1 MFASLNV
8 LKELQKH
15 YETNPKDPL
24 KGIIWHTQGSGK
36 TALTYHLTK
45 LIRDFFS
52 PLNKKTKFY
61 FIVDRLDLLEQAKN
75 EFLKRGLCAHEA
87 ENKEDLSQK
96 LKSSSVFENP
106 QGNDEIIVVNIQK
119 FKAPNEEKSPNEDL
133 SDSAPK
139 EIVSKTEL
147 QEAAK
152 DNHDLQRVFIIDE
165 AHRSYDP
172 KGCFYA
178 NLIECDKTAIKIA
191 LTGTPLLE
199 DNAQDKATKNTFGD
213 YLHTYSYAESIKD
226 RHTLKLQLEIIE
238 KSYKEKL
245 QAIYRLLQ
253 ESITIED
260 IEVKKETIFNHERY
274 IKEMLFYIIRDL
286 LFFRLGNND
295 ENLKAMVVC
304 FSSKQAKLANLL
316 FNEVQ
321 EKVLQENPNLKIL
334 KKLQSSLILHNEQ
347 EVKEKIYSF
356 KHEDTDIVFV
366 FNMLLTGFD
375 LPSLK
380 RLYIHRELKDHNL
393 LQALARVNRSYNN
406 MSFGYLIDFVG
417 IKENYDKTTDD
428 YLKELNQFNQSDSNI
443 KDNLKDM
450 FADRKTL
457 EKDIKNAYDDLF
469 NYPIDDI
476 EGMTSAIVS
485 MSEMNELLKVSRA
498 INTLKERYNLIRTSN
513 DEKILSL
520 KEKMDIEKISKI
532 SSMLHKK
539 AKQLHALKNINEPK
553 NPNDL
558 IVLEDLIALLDFK
571 IEFKESKELHFK
583 EREEISAKQKQAKE
597 MLEKIPDQQ
606 DKEIQKFYKDFNK
619 DEKEDFFIT
628 LTDKRLP
635 KLAYDELLSYLFE
648 KHFNDNDLHLK
659 LDIIFN
665 RISSNNA
672 ELFNTTSTDK
682 TTIALFESISPYV
695 NEESK
700 RANFTRVLLDKLKK
714 FNFKQAF
721 LNLQNQQGYD
731 FFAPIFEY
739 LIKDYNNNS
748 GGKYA
753 EYYTPLSIASIIAK
767 LLIDEPT
774 QSVKIYDPSAGT
786 GTLLMALAHQIGT
799 DSCTLYAQD
808 ISQKSLRMLK
818 LNLILNDLTHS
829 LKNAIEGNTLT
840 NPYHSKECKG
850 KMDYIVSNPPFK
862 LDFSNEHAEIS
873 QNKNDFFLGVP
884 NIPKNDKSKMPIYT
898 LFFQHCLNM
907 LSNKGKGAI
916 IVPTGFIS
924 AKSGIENKIV
934 RHLVDEKLVYGV
946 VCMPSQVFA
955 NTSTNVSIIFFQ
967 KTPSAKEVVLIDA
980 SKLGEEYTENK
991 NKKTRLRTSDIDL
1004 ILETFNNK
1012 TPKADFC
1019 ALVSFDEITEK
1030 NYSLNPGQYFIIED
1044 TSEKISQAEFEN
1056 LMQQYSSEL
1065 TSLFDESQSLQQ
1077 EILETLKGVRF
1088 E

>member
-75 EFLKRGLCAHEA
+75 EFLKRGLCVHEA

-96 LKSSSVFENP
+96 LKNASVFEGP

-119 FKAPNEEKSPNEDL
+119 FKAPNEEKAPNEDP
-133 SDSAPK
+133 SSATK
-139 EIVSKTEL
+139 EIISKTEL
-147 QEAAK
+147 QEATK

-199 DNAQDKATKNTFGD
+199 DNAQDKATKKTFGN

-245 QAIYRLLQ
+245 QKIYHLLQ

-260 IEVKKETIFNHERY
+260 IEVKKERIFNHERY

-286 LFFRLGNND
+286 LNFRRVNND
-295 ENLKAMVVC
+295 ENLKAMVIC
-304 FSSKQAKLANLL
+304 FSSVQAKLANLL

-334 KKLQSSLILHNEQ
+334 NKLQSSLILHDEQ

-375 LPSLK
+375 LPNLK

-393 LQALARVNRSYNN
+393 LQALARVNRPYNN

-450 FADRKTL
+450 FADRETL

-476 EGMTSAIVS
+476 EAMTSAIVS
-485 MSEMNELLKVSRA
+485 ISEMNELLKVSQA
-498 INTLKERYNLIRTSN
+498 INTLKERYNLIRTSS

-558 IVLEDLIALLDFK
+558 MILEDLIALLDFK
-571 IEFKESKELHFK
+571 IEFKERKELRFK
-583 EREEISAKQKQAKE
+583 EQEEITTKQKQAKE
-597 MLEKIPDQQ
+597 ILEKIPDKQ
-606 DKEIQKFYKDFNK
+606 DKEVQKISKELSKLIQEPLTNHNFDGISHSYSVIISQLKQH
-619 DEKEDFFIT
+619 KEQAT
-628 LTDKRLP
+628 H
-635 KLAYDELLSYLFE
+635 LLSKY
-648 KHFNDNDLHLK
+648 DNDLSYAITHKRLHKHLMEQNIYNQTGIFTLLSALK
-659 LDIIFN
+659 KALDE
-665 RISSNNA
+665 RISKRQ
-672 ELFNTTSTDK
+672 EIL
-682 TTIALFESISPYV
+682 
-695 NEESK
+695 NEE
-700 RANFTRVLLDKLKK
+700 T
-714 FNFKQAF
+714 
-721 LNLQNQQGYD
+721 
-731 FFAPIFEY
+731 
-739 LIKDYNNNS
+739 
-748 GGKYA
+748 
-753 EYYTPLSIASIIAK
+753 T
-767 LLIDEPT
+767 
-774 QSVKIYDPSAGT
+774 
-786 GTLLMALAHQIGT
+786 
-799 DSCTLYAQD
+799 
-808 ISQKSLRMLK
+808 
-818 LNLILNDLTHS
+818 
-829 LKNAIEGNTLT
+829 LKNAIKAELRDAFKE
-840 NPYHSKECKG
+840 NPSLKDLQKEKEF
-850 KMDYIVSNPPFK
+850 I
-862 LDFSNEHAEIS
+862 A
-873 QNKNDFFLGVP
+873 Q
-884 NIPKNDKSKMPIYT
+884 T
-898 LFFQHCLNM
+898 LFN
-907 LSNKGKGAI
+907 
-916 IVPTGFIS
+916 
-924 AKSGIENKIV
+924 
-934 RHLVDEKLVYGV
+934 
-946 VCMPSQVFA
+946 
-955 NTSTNVSIIFFQ
+955 
-967 KTPSAKEVVLIDA
+967 
-980 SKLGEEYTENK
+980 
-991 NKKTRLRTSDIDL
+991 
-1004 ILETFNNK
+1004 
-1012 TPKADFC
+1012 
-1019 ALVSFDEITEK
+1019 
-1030 NYSLNPGQYFIIED
+1030 
-1044 TSEKISQAEFEN
+1044 
-1056 LMQQYSSEL
+1056 EL
-1065 TSLFDESQSLQQ
+1065 TQNHHQGNLNA
-1077 EILETLKGVRF
+1077 
-1088 E
+1088 

>member
-1 MFASLNV
+1 MPHNEITRVQIPALMHLAKLGYDFISQKNKPNLDTATNILTDSFTQAFERLNPTKNAQDSLAEIKKRLNYDDLGKSFYEYLLKSEHQIIDFDNPNNNLYEMMTELPYKSFRPDITLFVNGLPLVNIEVKQPYAKKGIKEEKDRHTKRYENPENKVFYNLAQIWLFSDNLPYDENNPDQGVFYSASYSPIFQRFVEAYKLDITPPPENDENHQNHQNHRSLEEIQKRILKEFNLKDTDTPKSSKETPTNSLLTSFCSHKRLCFILKYGISFLKEKSEFKKHIWRYAQMFASLNV

-75 EFLKRGLCAHEA
+75 EFLKRGLCVHEA

-96 LKSSSVFENP
+96 LKNSSVFENP

-119 FKAPNEEKSPNEDL
+119 FKAPNEEKAPNEDL
-133 SDSAPK
+133 SNSAPK

-147 QEAAK
+147 QEATK

-199 DNAQDKATKNTFGD
+199 DNAQDKATKKTFGN

-238 KSYKEKL
+238 TSYKEKL
-245 QAIYRLLQ
+245 QKIYRLLQ

-274 IKEMLFYIIRDL
+274 IKEILYYIIRDL
-286 LFFRLGNND
+286 LNFRRVNND

-304 FSSKQAKLANLL
+304 FSSAQAKLANLL

-321 EKVLQENPNLKIL
+321 EKVLQENPNLRIL
-334 KKLQSSLILHNEQ
+334 KKLQSSLILHDEQ

-356 KHEDTDIVFV
+356 KHGDTDIVFV

-375 LPSLK
+375 LPNLK

-428 YLKELNQFNQSDSNI
+428 YLKELNQFNQSDSNL

-469 NYPIDDI
+469 DYPIDDI
-476 EGMTSAIVS
+476 EAMTSAIVS
-485 MSEMNELLKVSRA
+485 ISAMNELLKVSHA
-498 INTLKERYNLIRTSN
+498 INTLKERYNLIRTSS

-532 SSMLHKK
+532 SSMLNKK
-539 AKQLHALKNINEPK
+539 AKQLYALKNINEPK

-558 IVLEDLIALLDFK
+558 IILEDLIALLDFK
-571 IEFKESKELHFK
+571 IEFKERKELRFK
-583 EREEISAKQKQAKE
+583 EQEEITTKQKQAKE
-597 MLEKIPDQQ
+597 ILEKIPDQQ
-606 DKEIQKFYKDFNK
+606 DKEIQKFYKDFSKLLQTPATSQNFEEISHSYDAIISQLKQNK
-619 DEKEDFFIT
+619 EQTTNLLSKYNNDRAYVIT
-628 LTDKRLP
+628 HKRL
-635 KLAYDELLSYLFE
+635 YDRLMEENISKGIFTLLSA
-648 KHFNDNDLHLK
+648 LK
-659 LDIIFN
+659 KALDG
-665 RISSNNA
+665 RISKRQ
-672 ELFNTTSTDK
+672 EIL
-682 TTIALFESISPYV
+682 
-695 NEESK
+695 NEE
-700 RANFTRVLLDKLKK
+700 T
-714 FNFKQAF
+714 
-721 LNLQNQQGYD
+721 
-731 FFAPIFEY
+731 
-739 LIKDYNNNS
+739 
-748 GGKYA
+748 
-753 EYYTPLSIASIIAK
+753 T
-767 LLIDEPT
+767 
-774 QSVKIYDPSAGT
+774 
-786 GTLLMALAHQIGT
+786 
-799 DSCTLYAQD
+799 
-808 ISQKSLRMLK
+808 
-818 LNLILNDLTHS
+818 
-829 LKNAIEGNTLT
+829 LKNAIKAELRDAFKE
-840 NPYHSKECKG
+840 NPSLKDLEKEKEF
-850 KMDYIVSNPPFK
+850 I
-862 LDFSNEHAEIS
+862 A
-873 QNKNDFFLGVP
+873 Q
-884 NIPKNDKSKMPIYT
+884 T
-898 LFFQHCLNM
+898 LFNELPQHYNQ
-907 LSNKGKGAI
+907 G
-916 IVPTGFIS
+916 
-924 AKSGIENKIV
+924 
-934 RHLVDEKLVYGV
+934 
-946 VCMPSQVFA
+946 
-955 NTSTNVSIIFFQ
+955 
-967 KTPSAKEVVLIDA
+967 
-980 SKLGEEYTENK
+980 
-991 NKKTRLRTSDIDL
+991 
-1004 ILETFNNK
+1004 
-1012 TPKADFC
+1012 
-1019 ALVSFDEITEK
+1019 
-1030 NYSLNPGQYFIIED
+1030 NPH
-1044 TSEKISQAEFEN
+1044 A
-1056 LMQQYSSEL
+1056 
-1065 TSLFDESQSLQQ
+1065 
-1077 EILETLKGVRF
+1077 
-1088 E
+1088 

>member
-15 YETNPKDPL
+15 YENNPKDPL

-45 LIRDFFS
+45 LIKDFFS

-96 LKSSSVFENP
+96 LKNSRVFEGP

-119 FKAPNEEKSPNEDL
+119 FKAPNEEKSPNEDP
-133 SDSAPK
+133 SNSAPK
-139 EIVSKTEL
+139 EIISKTEL
-147 QEAAK
+147 QESIQ
-152 DNHDLQRVFIIDE
+152 NSRDLQRVFIIDE

-178 NLIECDKTAIKIA
+178 NLIECDKTAVKIA

-199 DNAQDKATKNTFGD
+199 DNAQDKATKNTFGN

-226 RHTLKLQLEIIE
+226 GHTLTLQLESIE
-238 KSYKEKL
+238 TSYKEKL
-245 QAIYRLLQ
+245 QEIYRLLQ

-260 IEVKKETIFNHERY
+260 IEVKKEFIFNDEKY
-274 IKEMLFYIIRDL
+274 IKEMLYYIIRDL
-286 LFFRLGNND
+286 LNFRRVNND

-304 FSSKQAKLANLL
+304 FSSAQAKLANLF

-334 KKLQSSLILHNEQ
+334 NKLQSSLILHDEQ

-356 KHEDTDIVFV
+356 KHKDTDIVFV

-450 FADRKTL
+450 FADRNIL

-476 EGMTSAIVS
+476 EDMTSAIVNIS
-485 MSEMNELLKVSRA
+485 AMNELLKVSHA

-520 KEKMDIEKISKI
+520 KEKIDIEKISKI

-571 IEFKESKELHFK
+571 IEFKESKELRFK
-583 EREEISAKQKQAKE
+583 EQEEITTKQKQAKE
-597 MLEKIPDQQ
+597 ILEKSPDKQ
-606 DKEIQKFYKDFNK
+606 DKEIQKIYKELSKLLQTPATSQNFDGISHSYSVIISQLKQHK
-619 DEKEDFFIT
+619 DQT
-628 LTDKRLP
+628 TN
-635 KLAYDELLSYLFE
+635 LLSKY
-648 KHFNDNDLHLK
+648 DNDLSYVITHKRLHDRLMEENISKGIFTLLSTLK
-659 LDIIFN
+659 KALDA
-665 RISSNNA
+665 RIS
-672 ELFNTTSTDK
+672 
-682 TTIALFESISPYV
+682 
-695 NEESK
+695 K
-700 RANFTRVLLDKLKK
+700 R
-714 FNFKQAF
+714 
-721 LNLQNQQGYD
+721 
-731 FFAPIFEY
+731 
-739 LIKDYNNNS
+739 
-748 GGKYA
+748 
-753 EYYTPLSIASIIAK
+753 
-767 LLIDEPT
+767 
-774 QSVKIYDPSAGT
+774 
-786 GTLLMALAHQIGT
+786 
-799 DSCTLYAQD
+799 
-808 ISQKSLRMLK
+808 
-818 LNLILNDLTHS
+818 
-829 LKNAIEGNTLT
+829 
-840 NPYHSKECKG
+840 
-850 KMDYIVSNPPFK
+850 
-862 LDFSNEHAEIS
+862 
-873 QNKNDFFLGVP
+873 
-884 NIPKNDKSKMPIYT
+884 
-898 LFFQHCLNM
+898 
-907 LSNKGKGAI
+907 
-916 IVPTGFIS
+916 
-924 AKSGIENKIV
+924 
-934 RHLVDEKLVYGV
+934 
-946 VCMPSQVFA
+946 
-955 NTSTNVSIIFFQ
+955 
-967 KTPSAKEVVLIDA
+967 
-980 SKLGEEYTENK
+980 
-991 NKKTRLRTSDIDL
+991 
-1004 ILETFNNK
+1004 
-1012 TPKADFC
+1012 
-1019 ALVSFDEITEK
+1019 
-1030 NYSLNPGQYFIIED
+1030 
-1044 TSEKISQAEFEN
+1044 
-1056 LMQQYSSEL
+1056 
-1065 TSLFDESQSLQQ
+1065 Q
-1077 EILETLKGVRF
+1077 EILNEETTLKTAIKVELRDAFKKEPSLKDLQKEKEFITQTLFNELTQHYNQGNSHA
-1088 E
+1088 

>member
-15 YETNPKDPL
+15 YENNPKDPL

-52 PLNKKTKFY
+52 RSNLNKKTKFY

-75 EFLKRGLCAHEA
+75 EFSKRGLCVHEA

-96 LKSSSVFENP
+96 LKSSSVFEGP
-106 QGNDEIIVVNIQK
+106 QGNDEIIVMNIQK
-119 FKAPNEEKSPNEDL
+119 FKAPNEEKAPNEDL
-133 SDSAPK
+133 SSAPK
-139 EIVSKTEL
+139 EIISKTEL

-199 DNAQDKATKNTFGD
+199 DNAQDKATKNTFGN

-260 IEVKKETIFNHERY
+260 IEVKKEFIFNDEKY

-286 LFFRLGNND
+286 LNFRRVNND

-304 FSSKQAKLANLL
+304 FSSTQARLANLL

-334 KKLQSSLILHNEQ
+334 KKQLQSSLILHDEQ

-375 LPSLK
+375 LPNLK

-443 KDNLKDM
+443 KDM
-450 FADRKTL
+450 FADRETL

-476 EGMTSAIVS
+476 EAMTSAIVNIS
-485 MSEMNELLKVSRA
+485 AMNELLKVSQA
-498 INTLKERYNLIRTSN
+498 INTLKERYNLIRASS

-532 SSMLHKK
+532 SSMLSKK

-571 IEFKESKELHFK
+571 IEFKERKELRFK
-583 EREEISAKQKQAKE
+583 EKEEISAKYKQAKE
-597 MLEKIPDQQ
+597 MLEKIPDKQ
-606 DKEIQKFYKDFNK
+606 DKEIQK
-619 DEKEDFFIT
+619 I
-628 LTDKRLP
+628 
-635 KLAYDELLSYLFE
+635 
-648 KHFNDNDLHLK
+648 
-659 LDIIFN
+659 
-665 RISSNNA
+665 
-672 ELFNTTSTDK
+672 
-682 TTIALFESISPYV
+682 
-695 NEESK
+695 
-700 RANFTRVLLDKLKK
+700 
-714 FNFKQAF
+714 
-721 LNLQNQQGYD
+721 
-731 FFAPIFEY
+731 
-739 LIKDYNNNS
+739 
-748 GGKYA
+748 
-753 EYYTPLSIASIIAK
+753 
-767 LLIDEPT
+767 
-774 QSVKIYDPSAGT
+774 
-786 GTLLMALAHQIGT
+786 
-799 DSCTLYAQD
+799 
-808 ISQKSLRMLK
+808 
-818 LNLILNDLTHS
+818 
-829 LKNAIEGNTLT
+829 
-840 NPYHSKECKG
+840 SKER
-850 KMDYIVSNPPFK
+850 
-862 LDFSNEHAEIS
+862 
-873 QNKNDFFLGVP
+873 DFFLAL
-884 NIPKNDKSKMPIYT
+884 Y
-898 LFFQHCLNM
+898 
-907 LSNKGKGAI
+907 GK
-916 IVPTGFIS
+916 P
-924 AKSGIENKIV
+924 
-934 RHLVDEKLVYGV
+934 Y
-946 VCMPSQVFA
+946 
-955 NTSTNVSIIFFQ
+955 
-967 KTPSAKEVVLIDA
+967 
-980 SKLGEEYTENK
+980 
-991 NKKTRLRTSDIDL
+991 
-1004 ILETFNNK
+1004 
-1012 TPKADFC
+1012 
-1019 ALVSFDEITEK
+1019 
-1030 NYSLNPGQYFIIED
+1030 
-1044 TSEKISQAEFEN
+1044 
-1056 LMQQYSSEL
+1056 
-1065 TSLFDESQSLQQ
+1065 
-1077 EILETLKGVRF
+1077 
-1088 E
+1088 

>member
-52 PLNKKTKFY
+52 PLGKKTKFY

-75 EFLKRGLCAHEA
+75 EFLKRGLEVHEA

-96 LKSSSVFENP
+96 LKNSSVFEGP

-119 FKAPNEEKSPNEDL
+119 FKSPNEEKAPNEDP
-133 SDSAPK
+133 SSVPK

-147 QEAAK
+147 QEATK

-199 DNAQDKATKNTFGD
+199 DNAQDKATKNTFGN
-213 YLHTYSYAESIKD
+213 YLHTYSYTESIKD

-274 IKEMLFYIIRDL
+274 IKAMLFYIIRDL
-286 LFFRLGNND
+286 LNFRRVNND

-321 EKVLQENPNLKIL
+321 EKVLQENHNLRIL
-334 KKLQSSLILHNEQ
+334 KQLQSSLILHDEQ

-356 KHEDTDIVFV
+356 KHGDTDIVFV

-375 LPSLK
+375 LPNLK

-443 KDNLKDM
+443 KDDLKDM
-450 FADRKTL
+450 FADRNIL

-476 EGMTSAIVS
+476 EAMTSAIVS
-485 MSEMNELLKVSRA
+485 ISKMNELLKVSHA

-520 KEKMDIEKISKI
+520 KEKIDIEKISKI

-558 IVLEDLIALLDFK
+558 IILEDLIALLDFK
-571 IEFKESKELHFK
+571 IEFKERKELRFK
-583 EREEISAKQKQAKE
+583 EQEEISAKQKQAKE
-597 MLEKIPDQQ
+597 ILEKIPDQQ
-606 DKEIQKFYKDFNK
+606 DKETQKFYKDFSKLLQTPATSQNFEEISHSYDAIISQLKQHKEQTTHLLNK
-619 DEKEDFFIT
+619 
-628 LTDKRLP
+628 
-635 KLAYDELLSYLFE
+635 Y
-648 KHFNDNDLHLK
+648 DNDLSYAITHKRLHKHLMEQN
-659 LDIIFN
+659 IYNPTGIFTLLSALKSAIDA
-665 RISSNNA
+665 RIFKRQ
-672 ELFNTTSTDK
+672 EIL
-682 TTIALFESISPYV
+682 
-695 NEESK
+695 NEE
-700 RANFTRVLLDKLKK
+700 
-714 FNFKQAF
+714 
-721 LNLQNQQGYD
+721 
-731 FFAPIFEY
+731 
-739 LIKDYNNNS
+739 
-748 GGKYA
+748 
-753 EYYTPLSIASIIAK
+753 YY
-767 LLIDEPT
+767 
-774 QSVKIYDPSAGT
+774 
-786 GTLLMALAHQIGT
+786 
-799 DSCTLYAQD
+799 
-808 ISQKSLRMLK
+808 
-818 LNLILNDLTHS
+818 
-829 LKNAIEGNTLT
+829 LKNAIKIEL
-840 NPYHSKECKG
+840 KEAFK
-850 KMDYIVSNPPFK
+850 KDPSLKDLEKEKELIV
-862 LDFSNEHAEIS
+862 
-873 QNKNDFFLGVP
+873 Q
-884 NIPKNDKSKMPIYT
+884 T
-898 LFFQHCLNM
+898 LFN
-907 LSNKGKGAI
+907 
-916 IVPTGFIS
+916 
-924 AKSGIENKIV
+924 
-934 RHLVDEKLVYGV
+934 
-946 VCMPSQVFA
+946 
-955 NTSTNVSIIFFQ
+955 
-967 KTPSAKEVVLIDA
+967 
-980 SKLGEEYTENK
+980 
-991 NKKTRLRTSDIDL
+991 
-1004 ILETFNNK
+1004 
-1012 TPKADFC
+1012 
-1019 ALVSFDEITEK
+1019 
-1030 NYSLNPGQYFIIED
+1030 
-1044 TSEKISQAEFEN
+1044 
-1056 LMQQYSSEL
+1056 EL
-1065 TSLFDESQSLQQ
+1065 TQNHHQGNSHA
-1077 EILETLKGVRF
+1077 
-1088 E
+1088 

>member
-1 MFASLNV
+1 MPYNEITRVQIPALMHLAKLGYDFIPTNSKENKPNLDTDTNILTDSFTQAFEHLNPTKNAQDSLAEMKKRLNYDDLGKSFYEYLLKSENQIIDFDNPNNNLYEMMAELPYKSFRPDITLFINGLPLVIIEVKQPFARQGIKEEKDRHIQRYENPENKVFYNLAQIWLFSDNLPYDENKPDQGVFYSASYSPIFQHFVEANKPDIPPPPPENHQNLQNHRSLEEIQKSVLNEFNLKNTDTPKSPKDTPTNSLLTSFCSHKRLCFILKYGISFLKEKSEFKKHIWRYAQMFASLNV

-52 PLNKKTKFY
+52 QSNLNKKTKFY

-75 EFLKRGLCAHEA
+75 EFLKRGLCVHEA

-119 FKAPNEEKSPNEDL
+119 FKSPNEEKAPNEDP
-133 SDSAPK
+133 SNSAPK
-139 EIVSKTEL
+139 EIISKTEL
-147 QEAAK
+147 QESIQ
-152 DNHDLQRVFIIDE
+152 NSRNLQRVFIIDE

-178 NLIECDKTAIKIA
+178 NLIECDKTAVKIA

-199 DNAQDKATKNTFGD
+199 DNAQDKATKKTFGN

-245 QAIYRLLQ
+245 QKIYRLLQ

-260 IEVKKETIFNHERY
+260 IEVKKERIFNHEKY
-274 IKEMLFYIIRDL
+274 IKAMLYYIIRDL
-286 LFFRLGNND
+286 LNFRRVNND
-295 ENLKAMVVC
+295 ENLKAMVIC
-304 FSSKQAKLANLL
+304 FSSAQAKLANLF

-334 KKLQSSLILHNEQ
+334 NKLQSSLILHDEQ

-375 LPSLK
+375 LPNLK

-450 FADRKTL
+450 FADRNIL

-476 EGMTSAIVS
+476 EAMTSAIVS
-485 MSEMNELLKVSRA
+485 ISAMNELLKVSHA

-558 IVLEDLIALLDFK
+558 MILEDLIALLDFK
-571 IEFKESKELHFK
+571 IEFKERKELRFK
-583 EREEISAKQKQAKE
+583 EREEISAKYKQAKE
-597 MLEKIPDQQ
+597 MLEKIPDKQ
-606 DKEIQKFYKDFNK
+606 DKEVQKISKELSKLIQEPLTNDNFDGISHSYSVIISQLKQHKEQTTNLLNK
-619 DEKEDFFIT
+619 YNNDRAYAIT
-628 LTDKRLP
+628 HQCLHKRLMEQNIYNP
-635 KLAYDELLSYLFE
+635 AGIFTLLSA
-648 KHFNDNDLHLK
+648 LK
-659 LDIIFN
+659 SAIDARIFK
-665 RISSNNA
+665 RQEI
-672 ELFNTTSTDK
+672 L
-682 TTIALFESISPYV
+682 
-695 NEESK
+695 NEE
-700 RANFTRVLLDKLKK
+700 
-714 FNFKQAF
+714 
-721 LNLQNQQGYD
+721 
-731 FFAPIFEY
+731 
-739 LIKDYNNNS
+739 
-748 GGKYA
+748 
-753 EYYTPLSIASIIAK
+753 YY
-767 LLIDEPT
+767 
-774 QSVKIYDPSAGT
+774 
-786 GTLLMALAHQIGT
+786 
-799 DSCTLYAQD
+799 
-808 ISQKSLRMLK
+808 
-818 LNLILNDLTHS
+818 
-829 LKNAIEGNTLT
+829 LKNAIKAELNDAFKE
-840 NPYHSKECKG
+840 NPSLKDLEKEKEL
-850 KMDYIVSNPPFK
+850 IV
-862 LDFSNEHAEIS
+862 
-873 QNKNDFFLGVP
+873 Q
-884 NIPKNDKSKMPIYT
+884 T
-898 LFFQHCLNM
+898 LFN
-907 LSNKGKGAI
+907 
-916 IVPTGFIS
+916 
-924 AKSGIENKIV
+924 
-934 RHLVDEKLVYGV
+934 
-946 VCMPSQVFA
+946 
-955 NTSTNVSIIFFQ
+955 
-967 KTPSAKEVVLIDA
+967 
-980 SKLGEEYTENK
+980 
-991 NKKTRLRTSDIDL
+991 
-1004 ILETFNNK
+1004 
-1012 TPKADFC
+1012 
-1019 ALVSFDEITEK
+1019 
-1030 NYSLNPGQYFIIED
+1030 
-1044 TSEKISQAEFEN
+1044 
-1056 LMQQYSSEL
+1056 EL
-1065 TSLFDESQSLQQ
+1065 TQNHHQ
-1077 EILETLKGVRF
+1077 GNPHA
-1088 E
+1088 

>member
-15 YETNPKDPL
+15 YGTNPNPKDPL

-52 PLNKKTKFY
+52 PLGKKTKFY

-75 EFLKRGLCAHEA
+75 EFLKRGLCVHEA

-96 LKSSSVFENP
+96 LKNSRVFEGP

-119 FKAPNEEKSPNEDL
+119 FKAPNEEKAPNEDI
-133 SDSAPK
+133 SNSTPK
-139 EIVSKTEL
+139 EIISKTEL
-147 QEAAK
+147 QEATK
-152 DNHDLQRVFIIDE
+152 DSHDLQRVFIIDE

-199 DNAQDKATKNTFGD
+199 DNAQDKATKNTFGN

-286 LFFRLGNND
+286 LNFRRVNND

-304 FSSKQAKLANLL
+304 FSSAQAKLANCL

-334 KKLQSSLILHNEQ
+334 NKLQSSLILHDEQ

-375 LPSLK
+375 LPNLK

-428 YLKELNQFNQSDSNI
+428 YLKELNQFNQSGANSDS
-443 KDNLKDM
+443 NLKDM
-450 FADRKTL
+450 FADRKIL
-457 EKDIKNAYDDLF
+457 EEDIKNAYDDLF

-476 EGMTSAIVS
+476 EDMTSAIVGIS
-485 MSEMNELLKVSRA
+485 GMNELVKVSRA
-498 INTLKERYNLIRTSN
+498 INTLKERYNLIRTSS

-532 SSMLHKK
+532 SSMLGKK

-558 IVLEDLIALLDFK
+558 IILEDLIALLDFK
-571 IEFKESKELHFK
+571 IEFKERKELRFK
-583 EREEISAKQKQAKE
+583 EQEEITTKQKQAKE
-597 MLEKIPDQQ
+597 ILEKIPDQQ
-606 DKEIQKFYKDFNK
+606 DKELKKFYKDFSKLLQTPATSQNFEEISHSYDAIISQLKQHKEQTTHLLNK
-619 DEKEDFFIT
+619 
-628 LTDKRLP
+628 
-635 KLAYDELLSYLFE
+635 Y
-648 KHFNDNDLHLK
+648 DNDLSYAITHKRLMER
-659 LDIIFN
+659 LMEQNIYNPTGIF
-665 RISSNNA
+665 
-672 ELFNTTSTDK
+672 T
-682 TTIALFESISPYV
+682 
-695 NEESK
+695 
-700 RANFTRVLLDKLKK
+700 LLSALKK
-714 FNFKQAF
+714 AIDVRIFK
-721 LNLQNQQGYD
+721 
-731 FFAPIFEY
+731 
-739 LIKDYNNNS
+739 
-748 GGKYA
+748 
-753 EYYTPLSIASIIAK
+753 
-767 LLIDEPT
+767 
-774 QSVKIYDPSAGT
+774 
-786 GTLLMALAHQIGT
+786 
-799 DSCTLYAQD
+799 
-808 ISQKSLRMLK
+808 R
-818 LNLILNDLTHS
+818 
-829 LKNAIEGNTLT
+829 
-840 NPYHSKECKG
+840 
-850 KMDYIVSNPPFK
+850 
-862 LDFSNEHAEIS
+862 
-873 QNKNDFFLGVP
+873 
-884 NIPKNDKSKMPIYT
+884 
-898 LFFQHCLNM
+898 
-907 LSNKGKGAI
+907 
-916 IVPTGFIS
+916 
-924 AKSGIENKIV
+924 
-934 RHLVDEKLVYGV
+934 
-946 VCMPSQVFA
+946 
-955 NTSTNVSIIFFQ
+955 
-967 KTPSAKEVVLIDA
+967 
-980 SKLGEEYTENK
+980 
-991 NKKTRLRTSDIDL
+991 
-1004 ILETFNNK
+1004 
-1012 TPKADFC
+1012 
-1019 ALVSFDEITEK
+1019 
-1030 NYSLNPGQYFIIED
+1030 
-1044 TSEKISQAEFEN
+1044 
-1056 LMQQYSSEL
+1056 
-1065 TSLFDESQSLQQ
+1065 Q
-1077 EILETLKGVRF
+1077 EILNEEYYLKNTIKVELREAFKKNPSLKDLEKETELIAQTLSNNLTQNHHQGNLHA
-1088 E
+1088 

>member
-1 MFASLNV
+1 MPYNEITRVQVPALMHLAKLGYNFISQKNKLNLDTATNILTDSFTQSFERLNPTKNAQETLAEIKKRLNYDDLGKSFYEYLLKSEHQIIDFDNPNNNLYEMMTELPYKSFRPDITLFINGLPLVNIEVKQPYAGQGIKEEKDRHIKRYENPENKVFYNFAQIWLFSDNLPYDENNPDQGVFYSASYSPIFQRFIEANRLDITPPPENEQNHQNHRSLEEIQKRILNEFNLKDTDTPKSPKETPTNPFLTSFCSPKRLCFILKYGISFLKEKSEFKKHIWRYAQMFASLNV

-15 YETNPKDPL
+15 YKTNPKDPL

-75 EFLKRGLCAHEA
+75 EFLKRGLCVHEA

-96 LKSSSVFENP
+96 LKNASVFEGP

-119 FKAPNEEKSPNEDL
+119 FKSPNEEKAPNEDP
-133 SDSAPK
+133 SSATK
-139 EIVSKTEL
+139 EIISKTEL
-147 QEAAK
+147 QEATK

-199 DNAQDKATKNTFGD
+199 DNAQDKATKNTFGN

-245 QAIYRLLQ
+245 QEIYRLLQ

-260 IEVKKETIFNHERY
+260 IEVKKERIFNHERY

-286 LFFRLGNND
+286 LNFRRVNND

-304 FSSKQAKLANLL
+304 FSSAQAKLANCL

-334 KKLQSSLILHNEQ
+334 KKLQSSLILHDEQ
-347 EVKEKIYSF
+347 EVKEKIHSF

-375 LPSLK
+375 LPNLK

-417 IKENYDKTTDD
+417 IQENYDKTTDD

-450 FADRKTL
+450 FADRNIL

-476 EGMTSAIVS
+476 ETMTSAIVNI
-485 MSEMNELLKVSRA
+485 SEMNELLKVSHA
-498 INTLKERYNLIRTSN
+498 INTLKERYNLIRTSS

-558 IVLEDLIALLDFK
+558 MILEDLIALLDFK
-571 IEFKESKELHFK
+571 IEFKESKELRFK
-583 EREEISAKQKQAKE
+583 EKEEISAKYKQAKE
-597 MLEKIPDQQ
+597 ILEKIPDQQ
-606 DKEIQKFYKDFNK
+606 DKEIQKFYKDFSKLLQTPATSQNFEEISHSYDAIISQLKQHKEQTTHLLNK
-619 DEKEDFFIT
+619 
-628 LTDKRLP
+628 
-635 KLAYDELLSYLFE
+635 Y
-648 KHFNDNDLHLK
+648 DNDLSYAITHKRLHKRLMEQNISNQTGIFTLLSVLK
-659 LDIIFN
+659 KALDA
-665 RISSNNA
+665 RIS
-672 ELFNTTSTDK
+672 
-682 TTIALFESISPYV
+682 
-695 NEESK
+695 K
-700 RANFTRVLLDKLKK
+700 R
-714 FNFKQAF
+714 
-721 LNLQNQQGYD
+721 
-731 FFAPIFEY
+731 
-739 LIKDYNNNS
+739 
-748 GGKYA
+748 
-753 EYYTPLSIASIIAK
+753 
-767 LLIDEPT
+767 
-774 QSVKIYDPSAGT
+774 
-786 GTLLMALAHQIGT
+786 
-799 DSCTLYAQD
+799 
-808 ISQKSLRMLK
+808 
-818 LNLILNDLTHS
+818 
-829 LKNAIEGNTLT
+829 
-840 NPYHSKECKG
+840 
-850 KMDYIVSNPPFK
+850 
-862 LDFSNEHAEIS
+862 
-873 QNKNDFFLGVP
+873 
-884 NIPKNDKSKMPIYT
+884 
-898 LFFQHCLNM
+898 
-907 LSNKGKGAI
+907 
-916 IVPTGFIS
+916 
-924 AKSGIENKIV
+924 
-934 RHLVDEKLVYGV
+934 
-946 VCMPSQVFA
+946 
-955 NTSTNVSIIFFQ
+955 
-967 KTPSAKEVVLIDA
+967 
-980 SKLGEEYTENK
+980 
-991 NKKTRLRTSDIDL
+991 
-1004 ILETFNNK
+1004 
-1012 TPKADFC
+1012 
-1019 ALVSFDEITEK
+1019 
-1030 NYSLNPGQYFIIED
+1030 
-1044 TSEKISQAEFEN
+1044 
-1056 LMQQYSSEL
+1056 
-1065 TSLFDESQSLQQ
+1065 Q
-1077 EILETLKGVRF
+1077 EILNEETTLKTAIKVELRDAFKKDLSLKDLQKEKEFIAQTLFNELPQHYNQGNLNA
-1088 E
+1088 

>member
-1 MFASLNV
+1 MPYNEITRVQIPALMHLAELGYDFILIKDEPKLDTATNILIDSFTQAFERLNPTKNAQDSLTEIKKRLNYDDLGKSFYEYLLKSEHQIIDFDNPNNNLYEMMTELPYKSFRPDITLFINGLPLVNIEVKQPFAEKGIKEEKDRHTKRYENPENKIFYNLAQIWLFSDNLPYDENNPDQGVFYSASYSPIFQRFVEANKLDITPPPPPENDQNHQNHRSLEEIQKKILNEFNLKDTDTPKSPKDTPTNSLLTSFCSHKRLCFILKYGISFLKEKSEFKKHLWRYAQMFASLNV

-75 EFLKRGLCAHEA
+75 EFLKRGLCVHEA

-119 FKAPNEEKSPNEDL
+119 FKSPNEEKAPNEDP
-133 SDSAPK
+133 SSAPK
-139 EIVSKTEL
+139 EIISKTEL
-147 QEAAK
+147 QEATK
-152 DNHDLQRVFIIDE
+152 DSHDLQRVFIIDE

-178 NLIECDKTAIKIA
+178 NLIECDKTAVKIA

-199 DNAQDKATKNTFGD
+199 DNVQDKATKNTFGN

-245 QAIYRLLQ
+245 QEIYRLLQ

-286 LFFRLGNND
+286 LNFRRVNND

-304 FSSKQAKLANLL
+304 FSSAQAKLANLF

-321 EKVLQENPNLKIL
+321 ERVLQENPNLKIL
-334 KKLQSSLILHNEQ
+334 NKLQSSLILHDEQ

-375 LPSLK
+375 LPNLK

-393 LQALARVNRSYNN
+393 LQALARVNRSYKN

-450 FADRKTL
+450 FADRETL

-469 NYPIDDI
+469 NYPIDDV
-476 EGMTSAIVS
+476 EAMTSAIVS
-485 MSEMNELLKVSRA
+485 ISEMNELLKVSHA
-498 INTLKERYNLIRTSN
+498 INTLKERYNLIRTSS

-520 KEKMDIEKISKI
+520 KEKIDIEKISKI
-532 SSMLHKK
+532 SSMLSKK

-583 EREEISAKQKQAKE
+583 EREEISAKYKQAKE
-597 MLEKIPDQQ
+597 MLEKIPDKQ
-606 DKEIQKFYKDFNK
+606 DKEVQKISKELSKLIQEPLTNHNFDGISHSYSAIISQLKQHKEQTTNLLNK
-619 DEKEDFFIT
+619 YNNDRAYVIT
-628 LTDKRLP
+628 HKRL
-635 KLAYDELLSYLFE
+635 
-648 KHFNDNDLHLK
+648 H
-659 LDIIFN
+659 N
-665 RISSNNA
+665 R
-672 ELFNTTSTDK
+672 
-682 TTIALFESISPYV
+682 
-695 NEESK
+695 
-700 RANFTRVLLDKLKK
+700 
-714 FNFKQAF
+714 
-721 LNLQNQQGYD
+721 
-731 FFAPIFEY
+731 
-739 LIKDYNNNS
+739 
-748 GGKYA
+748 
-753 EYYTPLSIASIIAK
+753 
-767 LLIDEPT
+767 
-774 QSVKIYDPSAGT
+774 
-786 GTLLMALAHQIGT
+786 LM
-799 DSCTLYAQD
+799 
-808 ISQKSLRMLK
+808 
-818 LNLILNDLTHS
+818 
-829 LKNAIEGNTLT
+829 E
-840 NPYHSKECKG
+840 
-850 KMDYIVSNPPFK
+850 
-862 LDFSNEHAEIS
+862 
-873 QNKNDFFLGVP
+873 
-884 NIPKNDKSKMPIYT
+884 
-898 LFFQHCLNM
+898 
-907 LSNKGKGAI
+907 
-916 IVPTGFIS
+916 
-924 AKSGIENKIV
+924 
-934 RHLVDEKLVYGV
+934 
-946 VCMPSQVFA
+946 
-955 NTSTNVSIIFFQ
+955 
-967 KTPSAKEVVLIDA
+967 
-980 SKLGEEYTENK
+980 
-991 NKKTRLRTSDIDL
+991 
-1004 ILETFNNK
+1004 
-1012 TPKADFC
+1012 
-1019 ALVSFDEITEK
+1019 
-1030 NYSLNPGQYFIIED
+1030 
-1044 TSEKISQAEFEN
+1044 EKISKGIFTLLSTLKKALDARIFKR
-1056 LMQQYSSEL
+1056 
-1065 TSLFDESQSLQQ
+1065 Q
-1077 EILETLKGVRF
+1077 EILNEETTLKTAIKAELRNAFKEDPSLKDLKKETEFIAQTLFNELTQNHHQGNSHA
-1088 E
+1088 

>member
-15 YETNPKDPL
+15 YGTNQNPKDSL

-52 PLNKKTKFY
+52 QSNLNKKTKFY
-61 FIVDRLDLLEQAKN
+61 FIVDRLDLLEQAKS

-119 FKAPNEEKSPNEDL
+119 FKAPNEEKDPNEDPF
-133 SDSAPK
+133 DSAPK
-139 EIVSKTEL
+139 EIISKTEL
-147 QEAAK
+147 QESIQ
-152 DNHDLQRVFIIDE
+152 NSRNLQRVFIIDE

-199 DNAQDKATKNTFGD
+199 DNAQDKATKNTFGN
-213 YLHTYSYAESIKD
+213 YLHTYSYTESIKD

-245 QAIYRLLQ
+245 QEIYRLLQ

-260 IEVKKETIFNHERY
+260 IEVKKEFIFNDEKY
-274 IKEMLFYIIRDL
+274 IKEMLYYIIRDL
-286 LFFRLGNND
+286 LNFRRVNND

-304 FSSKQAKLANLL
+304 FSSAQAKLANLL

-334 KKLQSSLILHNEQ
+334 KKQLQSSLILHNEQ

-417 IKENYDKTTDD
+417 IQENFDKTTDD
-428 YLKELNQFNQSDSNI
+428 YLKELNRFNQSGAHSDSNI
-443 KDNLKDM
+443 KDI

-485 MSEMNELLKVSRA
+485 MSAMNELVKVSCA

-513 DEKILSL
+513 DLKILSL

-539 AKQLHALKNINEPK
+539 AKHLHALKNINEPK

-558 IVLEDLIALLDFK
+558 IILEDLIALLDFK
-571 IEFKESKELHFK
+571 IEFKERKELRFK
-583 EREEISAKQKQAKE
+583 EQEEITNKQKQAKE
-597 MLEKIPDQQ
+597 MLEKIPDKQ
-606 DKEIQKFYKDFNK
+606 DKEIQKISKELSKLIQEPLTNHNFEEISHSYDAIISQLKQHKEQTTHLLNK
-619 DEKEDFFIT
+619 YNNDRAYVIT
-628 LTDKRLP
+628 HKRLHDRLMEENIS
-635 KLAYDELLSYLFE
+635 KGIFTLLS
-648 KHFNDNDLHLK
+648 
-659 LDIIFN
+659 
-665 RISSNNA
+665 A
-672 ELFNTTSTDK
+672 
-682 TTIALFESISPYV
+682 
-695 NEESK
+695 
-700 RANFTRVLLDKLKK
+700 LKK
-714 FNFKQAF
+714 ALDGRIFK
-721 LNLQNQQGYD
+721 
-731 FFAPIFEY
+731 
-739 LIKDYNNNS
+739 
-748 GGKYA
+748 
-753 EYYTPLSIASIIAK
+753 
-767 LLIDEPT
+767 
-774 QSVKIYDPSAGT
+774 
-786 GTLLMALAHQIGT
+786 
-799 DSCTLYAQD
+799 
-808 ISQKSLRMLK
+808 R
-818 LNLILNDLTHS
+818 
-829 LKNAIEGNTLT
+829 
-840 NPYHSKECKG
+840 
-850 KMDYIVSNPPFK
+850 
-862 LDFSNEHAEIS
+862 
-873 QNKNDFFLGVP
+873 
-884 NIPKNDKSKMPIYT
+884 
-898 LFFQHCLNM
+898 
-907 LSNKGKGAI
+907 
-916 IVPTGFIS
+916 
-924 AKSGIENKIV
+924 
-934 RHLVDEKLVYGV
+934 
-946 VCMPSQVFA
+946 
-955 NTSTNVSIIFFQ
+955 
-967 KTPSAKEVVLIDA
+967 
-980 SKLGEEYTENK
+980 
-991 NKKTRLRTSDIDL
+991 
-1004 ILETFNNK
+1004 
-1012 TPKADFC
+1012 
-1019 ALVSFDEITEK
+1019 
-1030 NYSLNPGQYFIIED
+1030 
-1044 TSEKISQAEFEN
+1044 
-1056 LMQQYSSEL
+1056 
-1065 TSLFDESQSLQQ
+1065 Q
-1077 EILETLKGVRF
+1077 EILNEETTLKTAIKAELRDAFNKNPSLKDLEKEKEFITQTLFNELTQNHHQGNLNA
-1088 E
+1088 

>member
-52 PLNKKTKFY
+52 QSNLNKKTKFY

-75 EFLKRGLCAHEA
+75 EFSKRGLCVHEA
-87 ENKEDLSQK
+87 ESKEDLSQK
-96 LKSSSVFENP
+96 LKNSNVFEGS

-119 FKAPNEEKSPNEDL
+119 FKSPNEEKAPNEDP
-133 SDSAPK
+133 SSAPK
-139 EIVSKTEL
+139 EIISKTEL

-152 DNHDLQRVFIIDE
+152 DSHDLQRVFIIDE

-199 DNAQDKATKNTFGD
+199 DNAQDKATKKTFGN

-274 IKEMLFYIIRDL
+274 IKEMLYYIIRDL
-286 LFFRLGNND
+286 LNFRRVNND

-304 FSSKQAKLANLL
+304 FSNTQAKLANLF

-321 EKVLQENPNLKIL
+321 EKVLQENPNLRIL
-334 KKLQSSLILHNEQ
+334 KKQLQSSLILHDEQ

-356 KHEDTDIVFV
+356 KHKDTDIVFV

-375 LPSLK
+375 LPNLK

-393 LQALARVNRSYNN
+393 LQALARVNRPYHN

-428 YLKELNQFNQSDSNI
+428 YLKELNQFNQGDSNI

-450 FADRKTL
+450 FADRKVL

-469 NYPIDDI
+469 NYPIDDV
-476 EGMTSAIVS
+476 EDMTSAIVNING
-485 MSEMNELLKVSRA
+485 MNELLKVSHA

-532 SSMLHKK
+532 SSMLSKK

-571 IEFKESKELHFK
+571 IEFKESKELRFK
-583 EREEISAKQKQAKE
+583 EKEEISAKYKQAKE
-597 MLEKIPDQQ
+597 MLEKIPDKQ
-606 DKEIQKFYKDFNK
+606 DKEVQKISKELSRLIQEPLTNDNFDGISHSYSVIISQLEQHKEQTTNLLNK
-619 DEKEDFFIT
+619 YNNDRAYVIT
-628 LTDKRLP
+628 HKRLHNRLMEENIS
-635 KLAYDELLSYLFE
+635 KGIFTLLS
-648 KHFNDNDLHLK
+648 
-659 LDIIFN
+659 
-665 RISSNNA
+665 
-672 ELFNTTSTDK
+672 T
-682 TTIALFESISPYV
+682 
-695 NEESK
+695 
-700 RANFTRVLLDKLKK
+700 LKK
-714 FNFKQAF
+714 A
-721 LNLQNQQGYD
+721 
-731 FFAPIFEY
+731 
-739 LIKDYNNNS
+739 
-748 GGKYA
+748 
-753 EYYTPLSIASIIAK
+753 
-767 LLIDEPT
+767 
-774 QSVKIYDPSAGT
+774 
-786 GTLLMALAHQIGT
+786 
-799 DSCTLYAQD
+799 
-808 ISQKSLRMLK
+808 
-818 LNLILNDLTHS
+818 
-829 LKNAIEGNTLT
+829 
-840 NPYHSKECKG
+840 
-850 KMDYIVSNPPFK
+850 
-862 LDFSNEHAEIS
+862 
-873 QNKNDFFLGVP
+873 
-884 NIPKNDKSKMPIYT
+884 
-898 LFFQHCLNM
+898 
-907 LSNKGKGAI
+907 
-916 IVPTGFIS
+916 
-924 AKSGIENKIV
+924 
-934 RHLVDEKLVYGV
+934 
-946 VCMPSQVFA
+946 
-955 NTSTNVSIIFFQ
+955 
-967 KTPSAKEVVLIDA
+967 IDA
-980 SKLGEEYTENK
+980 RIFK
-991 NKKTRLRTSDIDL
+991 R
-1004 ILETFNNK
+1004 
-1012 TPKADFC
+1012 
-1019 ALVSFDEITEK
+1019 
-1030 NYSLNPGQYFIIED
+1030 
-1044 TSEKISQAEFEN
+1044 
-1056 LMQQYSSEL
+1056 
-1065 TSLFDESQSLQQ
+1065 Q
-1077 EILETLKGVRF
+1077 EILNEEDTLKTAIKVELRDAFNKNPSLKDLEKETEFITQTLFNELTQNHHQGNLHA
-1088 E
+1088 

>member
-1 MFASLNV
+1 MPYNEITRVQIPALMHLAEFGYDFIPAKNKPKLDTATNILIDSFTQAFERLNPNPTKNAKETLAEMKKRLNYDDLGKSFYEYLLKSENQIIDFDNPNNNLYEMMAELPYKSLRTDITLFINGLPLVNIEVKQPFAKKDIKEERDRHIQRYENPENKVFYNLAQIWLFSDNLPYDEKNPDQGVFYSASYSPIFQRFVEANKLDITPPPENEQNYQNHRSLEEIQKRILNEFNLKDADTPKSPKDATTNSLLTSFCSHKRLCFILKYGISFLKEKSEFKKHVWRYAQMFASLNV

-75 EFLKRGLCAHEA
+75 EFLKRGLCVHEA

-96 LKSSSVFENP
+96 LKNSSVFEGP

-119 FKAPNEEKSPNEDL
+119 FKAPNEEKAPNEDP

-147 QEAAK
+147 QEATK
-152 DNHDLQRVFIIDE
+152 DSHDLQRVFIIDE

-178 NLIECDKTAIKIA
+178 NLIECDKTALKIA

-199 DNAQDKATKNTFGD
+199 DNAQDKATKNTFGN

-226 RHTLKLQLEIIE
+226 RHTLKLQLESIE

-245 QAIYRLLQ
+245 QKIYRLLQ

-274 IKEMLFYIIRDL
+274 IKEMLYYIIRDL
-286 LFFRLGNND
+286 LNFRRVNND

-304 FSSKQAKLANLL
+304 FSSAQAKLASLL

-321 EKVLQENPNLKIL
+321 EKVLQENPNLRIL
-334 KKLQSSLILHNEQ
+334 KKQLQSSLILHDKQ
-347 EVKEKIYSF
+347 EVKEKIHSF

-375 LPSLK
+375 LPNLK

-393 LQALARVNRSYNN
+393 LQALARVNRPYNN

-428 YLKELNQFNQSDSNI
+428 YLKELNQFNQSDPNI

-450 FADRKTL
+450 FADRETL

-469 NYPIDDI
+469 NYPIDDV

-485 MSEMNELLKVSRA
+485 MSAMNELLKVSHA
-498 INTLKERYNLIRTSN
+498 INTLKERYNLIRTSS

-532 SSMLHKK
+532 SSMLNKK

-571 IEFKESKELHFK
+571 IEFKESKELRFK
-583 EREEISAKQKQAKE
+583 EKEEISAKYKQAKE
-597 MLEKIPDQQ
+597 MLEKIPDKQ
-606 DKEIQKFYKDFNK
+606 DKEIQKISKELSKLIQEPLTNHNFDGISHSYSVIISQLKQHKEQTTNLLNK
-619 DEKEDFFIT
+619 YNNDRAYVIT
-628 LTDKRLP
+628 HKRLHNRLM
-635 KLAYDELLSYLFE
+635 KENISKGIFTLLSA
-648 KHFNDNDLHLK
+648 LK
-659 LDIIFN
+659 KALDARIFK
-665 RISSNNA
+665 RQEI
-672 ELFNTTSTDK
+672 L
-682 TTIALFESISPYV
+682 
-695 NEESK
+695 NEE
-700 RANFTRVLLDKLKK
+700 T
-714 FNFKQAF
+714 
-721 LNLQNQQGYD
+721 
-731 FFAPIFEY
+731 
-739 LIKDYNNNS
+739 
-748 GGKYA
+748 
-753 EYYTPLSIASIIAK
+753 T
-767 LLIDEPT
+767 
-774 QSVKIYDPSAGT
+774 
-786 GTLLMALAHQIGT
+786 
-799 DSCTLYAQD
+799 
-808 ISQKSLRMLK
+808 
-818 LNLILNDLTHS
+818 
-829 LKNAIEGNTLT
+829 LKNAIKAELRDAFKE
-840 NPYHSKECKG
+840 NPSLKDLEKEKEF
-850 KMDYIVSNPPFK
+850 I
-862 LDFSNEHAEIS
+862 A
-873 QNKNDFFLGVP
+873 Q
-884 NIPKNDKSKMPIYT
+884 T
-898 LFFQHCLNM
+898 LFN
-907 LSNKGKGAI
+907 
-916 IVPTGFIS
+916 
-924 AKSGIENKIV
+924 E
-934 RHLVDEKLVYGV
+934 
-946 VCMPSQVFA
+946 
-955 NTSTNVSIIFFQ
+955 
-967 KTPSAKEVVLIDA
+967 LIQNHHQ
-980 SKLGEEYTENK
+980 G
-991 NKKTRLRTSDIDL
+991 
-1004 ILETFNNK
+1004 
-1012 TPKADFC
+1012 
-1019 ALVSFDEITEK
+1019 
-1030 NYSLNPGQYFIIED
+1030 
-1044 TSEKISQAEFEN
+1044 N
-1056 LMQQYSSEL
+1056 LHA
-1065 TSLFDESQSLQQ
+1065 
-1077 EILETLKGVRF
+1077 
-1088 E
+1088 